1 MSCWG
6 GEPKPDIGKVSVMAD
21 RLEAIASNGGSSE
34 LVEGLKRVVD
44 AMVRWE
50 ATGFKT
56 VDTNGYYARYAICLR
71 CPLWDDKARLGFG
84 KCNHVQCGCTKAK
97 LWLPSESCPDGK
109 W

>member
-1 MSCWG
+1 MACCG
-6 GEPKPDIGKVSVMAD
+6 GEPKPDIGRVSEMAD
-21 RLEAIASNGGSSE
+21 RLEHIASNGGSLD

-56 VDTNGYYARYAICLR
+56 CDTNEYYRRYAICLQ
-71 CPLWDDKARLGFG
+71 CPLWDDTARLGFG
-84 KCNHVQCGCTKAK
+84 KCKHPKCGCTKAK
-97 LWLPSESCPDGK
+97 LWLASEACPDGK